1 MPKIPLY
8 EQQTRVSAET
18 SSPLLYRSAEIQSIQ
33 NIANTYAKGVGN
45 LASGINDM
53 IDNYEKLEEQSA
65 VADANQELI
74 DFKLGV
80 ANERLDVLKRDDID
94 LTNYNEQ
101 YLIPKQKEFKEKLA
115 KKGYSPKALQ
125 KIMPILEGD
134 LADMVNEEALNG
146 IKVRTEEH
154 VTNLKKEGI
163 SLVQTTKHR
172 LEGIK
177 RFDEAVADGF
187 MTREE
192 ADTAITTGDK
202 LFFEANSGSIKIAT
216 INIGEGGLEK
226 AISDIDPERWKSM
239 DDELK
244 DEILATQRDKLQK
257 EYVEGVDT
265 VSGEYRKKAE
275 AGLLTQDEIND
286 ANVTKELKDS
296 LIRMNKNAI
305 AEIKKG
311 YSAKEAEGK
320 VSISLEN
327 LDKDIGILF
336 TGKGGKFTGLGK
348 TPQEKLNDILERIDD
363 PSVPTAIQNDYH
375 EQIEEYIGTPQGYK
389 VFVEGQEGV
398 SVYGGQMET
407 EAWEQ
412 FWRTYDEASTYMPA
426 YEKGEFLTRAK
437 TEFFQFIKQNRGLAT
452 GSDLSEVKAKRL
464 KGIFEKEEKEKAER
478 RIGEVSGGLVLE
490 FDKNG
495 IMITNDRNK
504 AILNKFFRSVFTK
517 YDDFKAINYYNKA
530 INKSIEAGRGNVTY
544 DRFLV
549 DGELTEISVENELIN
564 RGILQE
570 ITSPPLIGDYQGPLK
585 GDNIGLKFDG
595 TSFLPTT
602 DSES

>member
-18 SSPLLYRSAEIQSIQ
+18 SSPLLDRSAEIQSIQ
-33 NIANTYAKGVGN
+33 NIANTYAKGVSN

-101 YLIPKQKEFKEKLA
+101 YLIPKQKEFKEKLS

-125 KIMPILEGD
+125 KIMPILESD
-134 LADMVNEEALNG
+134 LSDMVNEEALNG
-146 IKVRTEEH
+146 IKVRTAEH

-163 SLVQTTKHR
+163 SLVQTTEHR

-187 MTREE
+187 ITREE
-192 ADTAITTGDK
+192 ADKAITTGDK

-244 DEILATQRDKLQK
+244 DEILATQRDRLQK
-257 EYVEGVDT
+257 EYIEGVDT
-265 VSGEYRKKAE
+265 VNGEYRKKAE
-275 AGLLTQDEIND
+275 KGLLTEDEIND

-296 LIRMNKNAI
+296 LIRINKNAL

-311 YSAKEAEGK
+311 YLAKEAEGK

-336 TGKGGKFTGLGK
+336 TGKGGVFSAEDGLFTK
-348 TPQEKLNDILERIDD
+348 SMSPQERLNNILERIDD

-398 SVYGGQMET
+398 SIYGGQMET

-426 YEKGEFLTRAK
+426 SEKGEFLTDAK
-437 TEFFQFIKQNRGLAT
+437 TEFFQFIKQNRALAT
-452 GSDLSEVKAKRL
+452 GSDLTSPETVTRYKPFLEAKE
-464 KGIFEKEEKEKAER
+464 KGKAER

-495 IMITNDRNK
+495 IMITNNRNK

-585 GDNIGLKFDG
+585 
-595 TSFLPTT
+595 
-602 DSES
+602 